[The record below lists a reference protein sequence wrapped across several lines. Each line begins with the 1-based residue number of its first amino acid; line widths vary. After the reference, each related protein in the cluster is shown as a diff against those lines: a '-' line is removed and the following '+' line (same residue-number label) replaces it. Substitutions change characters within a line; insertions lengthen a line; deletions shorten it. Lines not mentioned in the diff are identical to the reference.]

1 MGKEGRHVQGS
12 SQILTCCVLAP
23 CSPSSGPPRVPG
35 CCEKKAAHSE
45 DERDSREGVEDAE
58 KQQGSAARG
67 GRQTLG

>member
-35 CCEKKAAHSE
+35 CCEKEAAHSE
-45 DERDSREGVEDAE
+45 DERDSREGVEDAG
-58 KQQGSAARG
+58 KQQGRTACG
-67 GRQTLG
+67 DTHLL